1 MRVEEE
7 PADVEDG
14 WKYFAGEESFFGDI
28 DAKSEEDDEDHDE
41 VDGEAKA
48 LFEVGEGE
56 EPEQEVDGEDEEGA
70 WEEHIYY
77 YICLWDKNKVN
88 LNNDLIYAKL
98 NHLIFKYIVLSITQY
113 SHSLTNFLWTSPAQ
127 NKPPRILSTPP
138 SGNKKNSMSST
149 RTSHRS
155 PSSSRSSSACPQISP
170 QTYPEST
177 SPSSNTTSHAPP
189 SANPPCADSLL
200 SCSDEH

>member
-70 WEEHIYY
+70 
-77 YICLWDKNKVN
+77 
-88 LNNDLIYAKL
+88 
-98 NHLIFKYIVLSITQY
+98 
-113 SHSLTNFLWTSPAQ
+113 
-127 NKPPRILSTPP
+127 
-138 SGNKKNSMSST
+138 
-149 RTSHRS
+149 
-155 PSSSRSSSACPQISP
+155 
-170 QTYPEST
+170 
-177 SPSSNTTSHAPP
+177 
-189 SANPPCADSLL
+189 
-200 SCSDEH
+200 